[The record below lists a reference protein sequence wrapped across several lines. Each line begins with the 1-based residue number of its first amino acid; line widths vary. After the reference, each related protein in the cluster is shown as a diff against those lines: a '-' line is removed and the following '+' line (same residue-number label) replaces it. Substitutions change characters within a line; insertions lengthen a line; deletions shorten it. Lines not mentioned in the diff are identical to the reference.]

1 MTTRMP
7 RKRVLKLVAAVTL
20 ATVAVL
26 VAGFVLWALTPLGPS
41 PEALEALAGDAEI
54 SVVETEYG
62 WVFDPKDDTPV
73 TGIVFYPGGRVD
85 PRSYAPLAHDLA
97 LAGHRVIIVP
107 MRLNLAVLSPNRAR
121 DAIDANPDI
130 RAWAM
135 SGHSLGGTMAAQY
148 AKSDLDRV
156 KALALLASY
165 PAGSGDLSASD
176 IRVTSVYGTLDGVL
190 DAEAFTAAAP
200 LLPESTEY
208 VTIDGGN
215 HAQFGSYGPQPGDN
229 DATISAQEQ
238 LEQTVEAVG
247 LLMRPIRLPL
257 LR

>member
-7 RKRVLKLVAAVTL
+7 RKRVFKLVVAIAL
-20 ATVAVL
+20 TVVALL
-26 VAGFVLWALTPLGPS
+26 VAGFILWALTPLGPS
-41 PEALEALAGDAEI
+41 PEALEALAGDTEV

-62 WVFDPKDDTPV
+62 WVFQPSDDTPV
-73 TGIVFYPGGRVD
+73 TGIVLYPGGRVD

-97 LAGHRVIIVP
+97 LAGQLVVIVP

-121 DAIDANPDI
+121 EAIDANPDI
-130 RAWAM
+130 QAWAM
-135 SGHSLGGTMAAQY
+135 AGHSLGGTMAAQY
-148 AKSDLDRV
+148 AAGDLDRV

-165 PAGSGDLSASD
+165 PAGSTDLSTSE

-190 DAEAFTAAAP
+190 NAEAFTAAAP
-200 LLPESTEY
+200 QLPESTEY

-229 DATISAQEQ
+229 EATISAQEQ
-238 LEQTVEAVG
+238 LDQTVAAIG

-257 LR
+257 LD